1 MPPLVCVRCRHMQ
14 DGSLVCRRLTEDG
27 PFLVCACGARY
38 PVVDGVPIVL
48 RDLDAFLAS
57 EGPVLLARQDLDP
70 ALQDTL
76 MLGSGGALA
85 RSLRLCRVYAGSP
98 ESALT
103 VWLRG
108 EVGRAHAE
116 GRGPVLE
123 IGCGRG
129 ISARSVGLD
138 WNFALL
144 RQHRGARICAD
155 AHDPPLIGGSFGTVV
170 LANVLDSC
178 RDPHLILAQAAGLLA
193 PGGRLVCTCAFAF
206 DDAITAPAHRFSE
219 EELPAALDGGPWP
232 WPLGLRLVD
241 RQEFVWE
248 LQVSPR
254 TLHRH
259 RAMALVAERAAAQE
273 PAD

>member
-1 MPPLVCVRCRHMQ
+1 M
-14 DGSLVCRRLTEDG
+14 CRRLTPEG
-27 PFLVCACGARY
+27 SSGSFLVCACGARY
-38 PVVDGVPIVL
+38 PVVDGIPIIL

-70 ALQDTL
+70 ALEEVL

-85 RSLRLCRVYAGSP
+85 RSLHLCRVYGESP
-98 ESALT
+98 ESELT

-108 EVGRAHAE
+108 EVGRAHTD

-129 ISARSVGLD
+129 ISASSTGMD
-138 WNFALL
+138 WNFAML
-144 RQHRGARICAD
+144 RQPLSIPGVRICAD
-155 AHDPPLIGGSFGTVV
+155 AHDPPLLGGSFGTVV

-178 RDPHLILAQAAGLLA
+178 RDPHLMLAQAAGLLA
-193 PGGRLVCTCAFAF
+193 PGGRLICTCAFAF